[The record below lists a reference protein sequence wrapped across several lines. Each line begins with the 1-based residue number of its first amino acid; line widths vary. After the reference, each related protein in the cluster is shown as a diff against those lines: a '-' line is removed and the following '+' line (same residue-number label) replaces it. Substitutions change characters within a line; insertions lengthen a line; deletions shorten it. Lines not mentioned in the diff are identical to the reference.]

1 VKIVYFITR
10 SDTIGGAQIHVRDL
24 SLEMIKRGHDVTV
37 FLGGNGV
44 YADHLKG
51 LNINVVS
58 IHSLHRSIRFFSDI
72 KSIIE
77 FWKNINL
84 INPDIISLH
93 SVKAGFLGRIV
104 SFSKGIPFI
113 FTAHGW
119 SHIRAAGKFNSFFF
133 TIIERILILISV
145 HLVTVCKNDF
155 YYAINNLKLP
165 CSKITT
171 IYNGMPDLIGNC
183 KTRILNTC
191 PVLISVARFQE
202 PKDFETLLKS
212 LSLLRDLEWSF
223 RFVGD
228 GPMLNKI
235 KIAVEKLEL
244 SKKISFI
251 GSSNQVEQ
259 ELSTADIFV
268 LISKSEGFPRSIL
281 EAMRA
286 GLPIVASNVGGI
298 SESVNNGVNGYLVK
312 SRDYKM
318 LAVKLAKLI
327 NSKNIQKNFGEKSR
341 MLFENN
347 FRFEN
352 MFDQTFKLYERII
365 FR

>member
-113 FTAHGW
+113 FTAPVT
-119 SHIRAAGKFNSFFF
+119 A
-133 TIIERILILISV
+133 ILICQQPLIS
-145 HLVTVCKNDF
+145 
-155 YYAINNLKLP
+155 NLHIL
-165 CSKITT
+165 
-171 IYNGMPDLIGNC
+171 LILWLAN
-183 KTRILNTC
+183 
-191 PVLISVARFQE
+191 AH
-202 PKDFETLLKS
+202 
-212 LSLLRDLEWSF
+212 
-223 RFVGD
+223 
-228 GPMLNKI
+228 
-235 KIAVEKLEL
+235 
-244 SKKISFI
+244 
-251 GSSNQVEQ
+251 EQ
-259 ELSTADIFV
+259 
-268 LISKSEGFPRSIL
+268 
-281 EAMRA
+281 
-286 GLPIVASNVGGI
+286 N
-298 SESVNNGVNGYLVK
+298 
-312 SRDYKM
+312 
-318 LAVKLAKLI
+318 
-327 NSKNIQKNFGEKSR
+327 
-341 MLFENN
+341 
-347 FRFEN
+347 
-352 MFDQTFKLYERII
+352 
-365 FR
+365 